1 MTEHAWSRQEFEQ
14 KLREKGAYYHIH
26 HPFHKRM
33 NEGHCSVDE
42 IQGWVANR
50 LYYQMAIPVKDAAIL
65 ANCED
70 QSVRRTWIQ
79 RIIDHDGR
87 EGEDGLGGIEA
98 WLRLG
103 EAVGLDR
110 SELLDETHLLPAVK
124 FAVNAYVNF
133 ARRASWEEAACSS
146 LTEMFAPE
154 IHQSRLDTWPR
165 HYTWI
170 DSEGFTY
177 FQMRLSQA
185 RRDVEHGLQ
194 ITLDHFVT
202 RQQQEHALNI
212 LQFKIDILWSIA
224 DAICFAYEYK
234 RKPFDGIA
242 DQRVCHKGRF

>member
-103 EAVGLDR
+103 EAVG
-110 SELLDETHLLPAVK
+110 
-124 FAVNAYVNF
+124 
-133 ARRASWEEAACSS
+133 
-146 LTEMFAPE
+146 
-154 IHQSRLDTWPR
+154 
-165 HYTWI
+165 
-170 DSEGFTY
+170 
-177 FQMRLSQA
+177 
-185 RRDVEHGLQ
+185 
-194 ITLDHFVT
+194 
-202 RQQQEHALNI
+202 
-212 LQFKIDILWSIA
+212 
-224 DAICFAYEYK
+224 
-234 RKPFDGIA
+234 
-242 DQRVCHKGRF
+242 